1 MMERHVCY
9 RRRLLVAMVLLVLA
23 GGCDLGLGTRG
34 GLVDNSTTQDLV
46 IEVVGAPDAHRGE
59 VSAQAS
65 GGWDAPDGEC
75 LGTGVALYT
84 PDGELLTTLD
94 ERICDGRTL
103 VIEDEDLPSDVPE
116 RGSQPGG

>member
-1 MMERHVCY
+1 MMERQAC
-9 RRRLLVAMVLLVLA
+9 RRLLVAIVLLMLA

-46 IEVVGAPDAHRGE
+46 VEVIGDTDVHRLE
-59 VSAQAS
+59 IPAQAS
-65 GGWDAPDGEC
+65 RGSVAGDGEC
-75 LGTGVALYT
+75 LGTGVALYM

-103 VIEDEDLPSDVPE
+103 TVEDEDLRS
-116 RGSQPGG
+116 